1 MRVPLLLLFTLML
14 NLNLVAQDTNS
25 ETSEVTTFYLI
36 RHAEKDRSDAA
47 NKDPNLTN
55 DGSIRA
61 EKWAK
66 ILKNVKFDGIYS
78 TNYNRTKQTAS
89 PLAVQNDLK
98 ISLYEPGHMNSEVF
112 MRISKGKNILIVGHS
127 NTTPQTANK
136 LLGEDRFSQI
146 DDSNNGNLYII
157 TIIDGK
163 TSAQLL
169 TIN

>member
-1 MRVPLLLLFTLML
+1 MRILLLLLITFFSSL
-14 NLNLVAQDTNS
+14 NIVAQDSTTEIS
-25 ETSEVTTFYLI
+25 EPTTFYLI

-66 ILKNVKFDGIYS
+66 ILKNVKFDAIYS

-89 PLAVQNDLK
+89 PLAVQNNLK
-98 ISLYEPGHMNSEVF
+98 ISLYEPGHINGEVF

-127 NTTPQTANK
+127 NTTPQVANK
-136 LLGEDRFSQI
+136 LLGEEKFVQI

-157 TIIDGK
+157 TIIKGK
-163 TSAQLL
+163 ASAQLL